1 MTSQLTR
8 LRLGLA
14 AGTAALVAVVLLVI
28 ALATGKNDHGFWN
41 TVNVITFNGFLLC
54 LLLLIVLGAVAVV
67 RGRRPPTR

>member
-14 AGTAALVAVVLLVI
+14 AGTAALVAVLLVI

-54 LLLLIVLGAVAVV
+54 LLLLIVLGVVAVV